1 MTKKDMKQNWMMTE
15 DGLITDSYLWHQDA
29 KRYYIKDPIDGG
41 RILRNESR
49 RQLQN
54 WCEKHCE
61 DRYWIGMGFG
71 QFKSE
76 KDAALFLLRWG

>member
-1 MTKKDMKQNWMMTE
+1 MLKKRNIQLNNT
-15 DGLITDSYLWHQDA
+15 TDPYLWQQDA
-29 KRYYIKDPIDGG
+29 KRYYIRDPIDGG

-54 WCEKHCE
+54 WCEQHCE
-61 DRYWIGMGFG
+61 DAYWIGMGFG